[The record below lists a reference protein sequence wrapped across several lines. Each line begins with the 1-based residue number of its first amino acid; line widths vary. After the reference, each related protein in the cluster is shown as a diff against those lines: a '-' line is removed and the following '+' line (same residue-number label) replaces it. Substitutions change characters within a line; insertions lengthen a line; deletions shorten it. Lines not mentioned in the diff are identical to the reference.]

1 MNDNL
6 ITPFM
11 LWEAGITVNE
21 QAKIHCD
28 PDTVTEEDHTI
39 QDHDTELFITMH
51 KRSTFSF
58 FPMMKPFDDDF
69 E

>member
-1 MNDNL
+1 M
-6 ITPFM
+6 
-11 LWEAGITVNE
+11 NE